1 MAPRKASKGATKGSA
16 AKKNTKAT
24 KKIGEI
30 EAKKKTDF
38 FDLGD
43 EGVRFCWRKILTI
56 ALVQKKP
63 LLVSDVAWARSR
75 YQHGVPNAHPGM

>member
-1 MAPRKASKGATKGSA
+1 MAPRTKGSA

-30 EAKKKTDF
+30 EAKKTTDF

-43 EGVRFCWRKILTI
+43 EAVRVCWGKILTI

-63 LLVSDVAWARSR
+63 LFVSDVAWARPR
-75 YQHGVPNAHPGM
+75 YQHGMPSAHPGM